1 MEIVMRKIRLLLVAC
16 CSVFLCQVAQAE
28 PTSGG
33 LSSDALGGVV
43 TMKSEHSVINTAEGL
58 QENLEQKGFLIKGVI
73 DHQEIAR
80 SLGHEL
86 RPTIGILF
94 GNPDYEYY
102 LMKETQLTSLFVP
115 LNFSTWEAESGEVFV
130 SYWSP
135 ERNIDK
141 EFAFVTED
149 AKKAIR
155 LMSQE
160 MDEVAKMATKK

>member
-1 MEIVMRKIRLLLVAC
+1 MRKIRLLLVAC
-16 CSVFLCQVAQAE
+16 CSVFLCQVALAE
-28 PTSGG
+28 PPSGE

-43 TMKSEHSVINTAEGL
+43 TIKSEHSVIKTAQGL
-58 QENLEQKGFLIKGVI
+58 QENLKQKGFLIKGVI

-86 RPTIGILF
+86 RPTTGILF
-94 GNPDYEYY
+94 GKPDYEYY

-115 LNFSTWEAESGEVFV
+115 LNFSTWEAESGEVYV

-141 EFAFVTED
+141 EFAFVTKD